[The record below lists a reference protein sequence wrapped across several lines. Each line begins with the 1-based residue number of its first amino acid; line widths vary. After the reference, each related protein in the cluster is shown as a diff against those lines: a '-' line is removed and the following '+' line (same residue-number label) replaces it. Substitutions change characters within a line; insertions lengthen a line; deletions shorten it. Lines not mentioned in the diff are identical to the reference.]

1 MTILQCIEIILNLR
15 DGAYA
20 TFSYLTSLKKEKK
33 KTSKSLQSKSVMGGT
48 FQIIELDLSYP
59 LMPRV
64 GLPGLMCFDPES
76 L

>member
-1 MTILQCIEIILNLR
+1 MTILQYIEIFLNLR

-20 TFSYLTSLKKEKK
+20 TLSYLTSLKKEK

>member
-1 MTILQCIEIILNLR
+1 
-15 DGAYA
+15 
-20 TFSYLTSLKKEKK
+20 
-33 KTSKSLQSKSVMGGT
+33 MGGT